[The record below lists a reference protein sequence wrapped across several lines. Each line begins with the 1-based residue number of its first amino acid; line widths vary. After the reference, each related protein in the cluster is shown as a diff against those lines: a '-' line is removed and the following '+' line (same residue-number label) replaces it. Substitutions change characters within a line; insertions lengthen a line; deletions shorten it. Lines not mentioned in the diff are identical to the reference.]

1 MYYVIQESFTTA
13 KLAFAN
19 YKMRIRSNL
28 ASTHLGPETLEEAV
42 QEYINRNTDLYDLPA
57 LINVSSWTGCLGVI
71 FQNRMLVVS
80 WLQDVV
86 RALNRNTRLLLPG
99 EVTFTIVKPFVREAC
114 KLAWEMS
121 ALANPLDIAIANDS
135 ELFDDKK

>member
-1 MYYVIQESFTTA
+1 
-13 KLAFAN
+13 
-19 YKMRIRSNL
+19 
-28 ASTHLGPETLEEAV
+28 
-42 QEYINRNTDLYDLPA
+42 
-57 LINVSSWTGCLGVI
+57 
-71 FQNRMLVVS
+71 MLVVS